1 MNNEDKNNEYYFIFS
16 NDDLNEKDLN
26 EKLSSK
32 KINFLDGKSFEIYKE
47 KKGSNYFYIYID
59 DTNNALK
66 KIYLI
71 LYSGK
76 NNEFYYINSNKEK
89 SEIYINDFESKME
102 NQFLNAYLDLTKKKK
117 INFSEQYLIISSKEI
132 LPKLPSKYNNEFK
145 LKIPP
150 FKPIIGSEEINFKDF
165 LDRHILILGETG
177 SGKTYSAILP
187 IVGALIDNIRNFA
200 FSAFIV
206 DPKQNEIKDFIMDK
220 ISDAEKENIIEIFNN
235 DGGANYKIDLFEGIR
250 DKDFETKMDYLFKL
264 SPQFLIGFK
273 DARNSQWSNFAKKLM
288 INLLTIDYE
297 IKNKIKKNQLKNF
310 KYKDIFELFKESYKD
325 KFNYKNDQGYFKKLS
340 LLIDVL
346 DYERSS
352 KISDINKFLSD
363 KDNNLPNISQM
374 YENMYNDAFTSIQLS
389 CAPFFNDIA
398 SNFIEEL
405 FITDP
410 FEDEYE
416 IKKKY
421 GNRFIS
427 IKDSLLNRKIIIYS
441 IPVKTIDAH
450 ILAATVIKKI
460 VFRYSFET
468 YEERKKDADNKIFYI
483 ADEFHRFITGDSESG
498 EQSFLDRCRS
508 YSVSC
513 ILATQ
518 SIASILYTLSNI
530 DAGNKNS
537 TEESLNIILNNVGT
551 KLFFRST
558 DEKTQDK
565 LKTFLPPNPYKRVD
579 SGHVADVFTVSMLSR
594 GECYFMTTSGKW
606 GRTKIEIK

>member
-76 NNEFYYINSNKEK
+76 KNSKLKKYKIN
-89 SEIYINDFESKME
+89 INDFESKME
-102 NQFLNAYLDLTKKKK
+102 NQFLNAYLDLTKEKK

-132 LPKLPSKYNNEFK
+132 LPKLPSKNNNEFK

-165 LDRHILILGETG
+165 LDRHMLILGETG

-220 ISDAEKENIIEIFNN
+220 ISGAEKENIIEIFNN

-264 SPQFLIGFK
+264 SSQFLK
-273 DARNSQWSNFAKKLM
+273 NSNSDHNAEWSHFAKQLM
-288 INLLTIDYE
+288 TNLLIIDYE
-297 IKNKIKKNQLKNF
+297 IKNKIKKNQFKDT
-310 KYKDIFELFKESYKD
+310 KYKDIFELFKDRYNNE
-325 KFNYKNDQGYFKKLS
+325 FNYKNEQGYFKKLS
-340 LLIDVL
+340 LLIDIL
-346 DYERSS
+346 DIDRHNN
-352 KISDINKFLSD
+352 ILNINLFLSN

-374 YENMYNDAFTSIQLS
+374 YENMGNDQFTSIQLS

-398 SNFIEEL
+398 SDFIEEL

-421 GNRFIS
+421 GNRLIS

-468 YEERKKDADNKIFYI
+468 YEERKKDAYNKIFYI
-483 ADEFHRFITGDSESG
+483 ADEFHRFVTGDSESG

-530 DAGNKNS
+530 DTRNENS
-537 TEESLNIILNNVGT
+537 TQKSLDIILNNVGT

-558 DEKTQDK
+558 DENTQKK
-565 LKTFLPPNPYKRVD
+565 LKTFLPPNPYERVD
-579 SGHVADVFTVSMLSR
+579 SGHVADVFTMSMLSR